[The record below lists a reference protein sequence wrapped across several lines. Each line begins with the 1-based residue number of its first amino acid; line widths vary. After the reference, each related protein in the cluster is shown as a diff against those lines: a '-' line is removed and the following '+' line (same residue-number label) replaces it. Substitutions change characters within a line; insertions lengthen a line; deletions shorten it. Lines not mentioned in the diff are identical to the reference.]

1 MKETTVRES
10 VIRSKLTFVI
20 CIQLITK
27 IGCLANSG
35 AYCRPKVP
43 FESLI
48 ASGLLFI
55 SNGYTHTHTDYRNVN
70 AKVFSVQLLARR
82 LLDQSVRSRVPVL
95 TKERK
100 TYLENG
106 KQRLQNHC
114 SRQVNMWRLQLDGGE
129 GTYIQTTT
137 SWTMAAV
144 E

>member
-1 MKETTVRES
+1 MKETTARES
-10 VIRSKLTFVI
+10 MMRFKLTFCYLHPAYHKNRVLG
-20 CIQLITK
+20 QLRLPLSSQ
-27 IGCLANSG
+27 G
-35 AYCRPKVP
+35 P